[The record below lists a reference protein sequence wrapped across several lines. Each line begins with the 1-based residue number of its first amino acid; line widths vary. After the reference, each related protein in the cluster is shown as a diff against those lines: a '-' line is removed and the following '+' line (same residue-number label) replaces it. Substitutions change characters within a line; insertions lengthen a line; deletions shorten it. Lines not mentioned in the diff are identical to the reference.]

1 MSDESV
7 VLEAKHDEVR
17 SAGVGW
23 LFGCSILGAGVYWH
37 LVSRA
42 WKASKHP
49 TIRRT
54 APTTENQPP
63 RMSEMCKLRDSAQ
76 GFRSH
81 YDDLGGQPEQ
91 ELHCRD
97 SRQRP
102 DPT

>member
-7 VLEAKHDEVR
+7 VLETKRDEVR

-23 LFGCSILGAGVYWH
+23 LFACSILGAGVYWH
-37 LVSRA
+37 LVGRA
-42 WKASKHP
+42 WDAAKRP
-49 TIRRT
+49 TMHRT

-63 RMSEMCKLRDSAQ
+63 QISEMCKLRTLLQ

-81 YDDLGGQPEQ
+81 YDDLGGQPEP

-97 SRQRP
+97 SRERP